1 MESAGEVQHHS
12 AQLRKELGLGDLVLA
27 QILYVVGSAWVG
39 TAARLGEQH
48 LVFWIAAIVLF
59 YLPLAAV
66 IIYLNRL
73 MPLEGG
79 LYQWAKLG
87 FNEFAAFVVGWN
99 LWLYII
105 LFISSMGLM
114 LATNISYAL
123 GPRFAWLGTNRWSI
137 ATVSIALSAL
147 LIAVTTPGL
156 RVGKWVQN
164 AGAIFQIATFAALI
178 LLPLTGR
185 VRDYTPLHIAVP
197 AISLLSLNIFGKIS
211 MGAFSGFEYIAI
223 LAGECRSPARTIGR
237 SVIIASPAIALM
249 FILGTSSVLAYV
261 SPNNVDLVGP
271 VPQTLSIGLRRFGIG
286 SAVASAVILMLVG
299 RQIGVATLAVTG
311 VARLPMVAG
320 WDHLLPEWFSKLHPK
335 YRTPVNS
342 ILFVNLLILVM
353 AFAGIVGV
361 GNQEAFQILD
371 SASNAFYGIAYLFMF
386 AIPLVGLRSLTKR
399 PPLWLRGA
407 ALSGFAV
414 TLLSCVLSIFPI
426 VQVTSWLAF
435 GLKVGG
441 VILVANLAG
450 AWLYSARPRARSNA
464 ATG

>member
-1 MESAGEVQHHS
+1 MESARDVQQHS
-12 AQLRKELGLGDLVLA
+12 TQLRKELGLRDLVLA
-27 QILYVVGSAWVG
+27 QILYVVGSGWTG
-39 TAARLGEQH
+39 TAARLGNQH

-66 IIYLNRL
+66 IIRLNR
-73 MPLEGG
+73 MWPLEGG

-87 FNEFAAFVVGWN
+87 FNEFAGFLVGWN

-105 LFISSMGLM
+105 LFMSSMGLM

-123 GPRFAWLGTNRWSI
+123 GPSFAWMGSSRWSI
-137 ATVSIALSAL
+137 AIVTGILTIGLVVVTAL
-147 LIAVTTPGL
+147 GL

-164 AGAIFQIATFAALI
+164 AGAVFQLATFAALI
-178 LLPLTGR
+178 FLPLTGR
-185 VRDYTPLHIAVP
+185 VRDYTPLHITLP
-197 AISLLSLNIFGKIS
+197 AISLFSLNIFGKIS
-211 MGAFSGFEYIAI
+211 MGAFSGFEYVAI

-237 SVIIASPAIALM
+237 SVVIASPVIALM

-261 SPNNVDLVGP
+261 SPEHVDLVGP

-286 SAVASAVILMLVG
+286 SMAASAIILMLVG

-320 WDHLLPEWFSKLHPK
+320 WDRLLPQWFSVLHPK

-353 AFAGIVGV
+353 ALAGILGV
-361 GNQEAFQILD
+361 GHQEAFQILD

-386 AIPLVGLRSLTKR
+386 AIPLLGRQF
-399 PPLWLRGA
+399 PGWLRCA
-407 ALSGFAV
+407 AMSGFTV
-414 TLLSCVLSIFPI
+414 TLLSCVLSVFPI
-426 VQVTSWLAF
+426 VQVASWLSF

-450 AWLYSARPRARSNA
+450 AYVYSGTFPFRFRNSDQKMS
-464 ATG
+464 